1 MSRGVAK
8 ESRKL
13 HLPIE
18 NTVEDAYC
26 LLAFVIIVSSIPT
39 SSNWSIENI
48 VSEFMKKGK
57 QWTLKLYDP

>member
-13 HLPIE
+13 RLPIE

-48 VSEFMKKGK
+48 V
-57 QWTLKLYDP
+57 

>member
-13 HLPIE
+13 HLSIE

-26 LLAFVIIVSSIPT
+26 LLALVIIVSSIPT

-48 VSEFMKKGK
+48 V
-57 QWTLKLYDP
+57 

>member
-13 HLPIE
+13 HLSIE

-26 LLAFVIIVSSIPT
+26 LLALVIIVSFIPT

-57 QWTLKLYDP
+57 QWSLKLYDP